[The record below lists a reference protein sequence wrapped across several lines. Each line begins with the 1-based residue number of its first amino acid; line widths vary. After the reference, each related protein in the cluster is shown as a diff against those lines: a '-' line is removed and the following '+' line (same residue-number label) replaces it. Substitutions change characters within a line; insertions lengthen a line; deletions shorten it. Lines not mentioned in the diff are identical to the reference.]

1 MDFEE
6 QLEKAERLESPSL
19 VGSSLRSADD
29 SAHQNYI
36 HPEKYK
42 GKKST
47 PGKHSF
53 SNSSIGAS
61 LDDLISE
68 GALLGSEEDF
78 DRFLDDKG
86 NVKNDAKYLSKSSTS
101 GPSNRTALS
110 AKSTSPL
117 ALSVQQQDDMP
128 GSAVLSPVDSED
140 APGFSDHH
148 VSGNAAG
155 HSLYAA
161 DNYSA
166 PNLSEYQLEH
176 QISDH
181 SELMDL
187 VKSYDLSRLPSSSDR
202 ELAKSNINYAASER
216 IPKSVKVAAAKRDPL
231 FSVELDGARI
241 AKSDSL
247 HTPYF
252 PRDERSPSRSRSAR
266 VPAADSRSRSTSRS
280 RSVNKPHLARGDSYK
295 STHDDAPTKYELPAG
310 MAVEENA
317 YGNDRR
323 SRQSRPT
330 MGDSIA
336 AAEAQEVRDYYSE
349 NITRDPSL
357 VTTGDYTNFDCDI
370 PSERMDQLNMYSV
383 RSQSSTN
390 YLRSISR
397 SRSRQPQRKHS
408 RDPTFMNEKNDANP
422 EELAREGA
430 LVSDDPYGQ
439 LTGMDAMVDKV
450 LKNPSGV
457 EFKSSKKSVN
467 DVSAE
472 EKDTETKEQL
482 IAEEAPTISAK
493 DIKVNEEI
501 VEEASKSSE
510 YVEEVEAE
518 TKEDIEDTQD
528 VADVPAEV
536 KVEEAHEQLVAEE
549 APLVTAKDIKMD
561 EVKKSEFGDTKG
573 EESIDKESIDK
584 ADEGYAA
591 TSKHFESKILDSLK
605 ALEAKDK
612 LDGPGISEAAEPT
625 EDTES
630 TETKAE
636 VLKLTEP
643 ELESNDPKKAVSE
656 DEQSAITDDD
666 AQKVP
671 DSVVQEVRETKA
683 ETEDSSEEPKVDVE
697 DTVDVTPAS
706 AKVESVTTEDFPKA
720 TDEIDEEE
728 LPLNVKSAPKTD
740 LADNANQET
749 DGRKTEDNEVP
760 SEVETA
766 SQSKVEAVAKEP
778 ETPVEEVVTSA
789 KSPDESEAET
799 KAKEPEAPTIADAAP
814 VEDEDFDVS
823 PEELRK
829 HLQSLPIYLFTSLA
843 GGMQIIQKTNRLATI
858 LQGNGIKFEY
868 RDLGTDEE
876 AKKLWRRYA
885 QGKTLPGVFRDD
897 DFIGNWQ
904 YVDEVNEDYRLH
916 EVLYEAL

>member
-29 SAHQNYI
+29 SSHQNYI

-53 SNSSIGAS
+53 SNSTIGAS

-86 NVKNDAKYLSKSSTS
+86 NVKNDAKYLSKSSNS
-101 GPSNRTALS
+101 GPSSRTALS
-110 AKSTSPL
+110 TKGTSPL
-117 ALSVQQQDDMP
+117 ALSVQQQDDTP

-140 APGFSDHH
+140 VLAFSDNH
-148 VSGNAAG
+148 VSGDSAG
-155 HSLYAA
+155 HSLYAT

-187 VKSYDLSRLPSSSDR
+187 VKSYDLSRLPSSNDR

-216 IPKSVKVAAAKRDPL
+216 IPKSVKVAAAKKNPL
-231 FSVELDGARI
+231 FAVELDGARI
-241 AKSDSL
+241 ASSDSL

-252 PRDERSPSRSRSAR
+252 PRDERSPSRSRGACL
-266 VPAADSRSRSTSRS
+266 PAADSRSRSTSRS

-295 STHDDAPTKYELPAG
+295 NTHEDAPAKYELPAG
-310 MAVEENA
+310 LAIEEDA

-336 AAEAQEVRDYYSE
+336 AAEAQEVRDYHSE

-357 VTTGDYTNFDCDI
+357 VTTGDYTNFDCDTS
-370 PSERMDQLNMYSV
+370 SEKMDQLNLYSV
-383 RSQSSTN
+383 RSKSSTN

-397 SRSRQPQRKHS
+397 SRSRQPKSSHPKDLS
-408 RDPTFMNEKNDANP
+408 TMNEKNDANP

-439 LTGMDAMVDKV
+439 FTGMDAMVDKV
-450 LKNPSGV
+450 LKNPGEV
-457 EFKSSKKSVN
+457 ESKTSKKSVN

-482 IAEEAPTISAK
+482 IAEEAPTITAK
-493 DIKVNEEI
+493 DIKVDDGV
-501 VEEASKSSE
+501 VEETSKSSE

-518 TKEDIEDTQD
+518 TKEGIEDTQD
-528 VADVPAEV
+528 VVDVPAEV
-536 KVEEAHEQLVAEE
+536 KVREAHEQLVAEE
-549 APLVTAKDIKMD
+549 APLVTAKDIKMN
-561 EVKKSEFGDTKG
+561 EVKKSEFGDAKG
-573 EESIDKESIDK
+573 EELINK
-584 ADEGYAA
+584 ADVA
-591 TSKHFESKILDSLK
+591 SKHYESKILDSLN

-612 LDGPGISEAAEPT
+612 LDGPGTSEAAEPT
-625 EDTES
+625 EGTET
-630 TETKAE
+630 TETKADD
-636 VLKLTEP
+636 LKLTEP
-643 ELESNDPKKAVSE
+643 EIDSNDTKKVVSK
-656 DEQSAITDDD
+656 DEQSAITNDD
-666 AQKVP
+666 AEKVP

-683 ETEDSSEEPKVDVE
+683 ETEVLSEEPKVDDE
-697 DTVDVTPAS
+697 DAVDVTPATS
-706 AKVESVTTEDFPKA
+706 AKPESVTAEDLTKA
-720 TDEIDEEE
+720 TDENEEE
-728 LPLNVKSAPKTD
+728 DSPLNVKSALKTV
-740 LADNANQET
+740 LADDANQET
-749 DGRKTEDNEVP
+749 GDKKTEDNEVP
-760 SEVETA
+760 SEDETA
-766 SQSKVEAVAKEP
+766 SKSKVEAEAKEP
-778 ETPVEEVVTSA
+778 VEVIATSA
-789 KSPDESEAET
+789 KTPDQTGAET
-799 KAKEPEAPTIADAAP
+799 KAKEPEAPDIADAAP

-885 QGKTLPGVFRDD
+885 QGKTLPGVFRGD

-904 YVDEVNEDYRLH
+904 YIDEVNEDYRLH